1 LTEENS
7 SESEHDEQPLVIK
20 MLESMLAV
28 KKTVE
33 YRLQQNM
40 LLPSAEAIA
49 DEVRRYLMS
58 FKRASQI
65 EEIVKADYDRVL
77 KC

>member
-1 LTEENS
+1 
-7 SESEHDEQPLVIK
+7 
-20 MLESMLAV
+20 MLAV